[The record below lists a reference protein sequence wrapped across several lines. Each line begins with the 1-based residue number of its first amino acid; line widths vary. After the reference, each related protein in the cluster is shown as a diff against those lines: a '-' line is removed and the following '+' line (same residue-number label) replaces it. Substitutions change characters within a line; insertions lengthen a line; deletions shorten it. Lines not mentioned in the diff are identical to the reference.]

1 MCFIVIFLLF
11 LYCGLTEW
19 FVIAAKLCLIEPFS
33 NFAVRYV
40 LFYLP
45 VLHGYKKKSC
55 LTFYQCIFLVLT
67 IASTPGAAVFP
78 LAVFFFSSYS
88 ADTPI
93 LLCPWWCICF
103 TRHLFIFTS
112 DREGLYLFLERVPYP
127 LNPNVPSPR
136 SKLIWSTSILLLS
149 FSYLRGIRPSAGIY
163 GCEEKNKV
171 RSWIPAELPVYPL
184 SL

>member
-78 LAVFFFSSYS
+78 LAVFFFFPLTVLTHLSYCVLGGVF
-88 ADTPI
+88 A
-93 LLCPWWCICF
+93 LLGIC
-103 TRHLFIFTS
+103 
-112 DREGLYLFLERVPYP
+112 
-127 LNPNVPSPR
+127 
-136 SKLIWSTSILLLS
+136 
-149 FSYLRGIRPSAGIY
+149 
-163 GCEEKNKV
+163 
-171 RSWIPAELPVYPL
+171 L

>member
-45 VLHGYKKKSC
+45 VLHGYEKILSNILSMHFPSVDHCIHTWCCCISSC
-55 LTFYQCIFLVLT
+55 RI
-67 IASTPGAAVFP
+67 
-78 LAVFFFSSYS
+78 FFSSYS
-88 ADTPI
+88 AGTPI

-171 RSWIPAELPVYPL
+171 RSWIPAELPVCPL